1 MAGGKT
7 MKKACFGILIF
18 SMAVGTTSYCN
29 AQVLKK
35 EPGAGQLPA
44 GAVVLVDDGR
54 CGKGMI
60 KQVTG
65 GSNMSGGQMVAGG
78 SARTRKCIPKS

>member
-1 MAGGKT
+1 V
-7 MKKACFGILIF
+7 KKISIGILAIVAAMTF
-18 SMAVGTTSYCN
+18 SSLCN

-44 GAVVLVDDGR
+44 GSVVLVDDGT
-54 CGKGMI
+54 CGKGKI
-60 KQVTG
+60 KQVTA

-78 SARTRKCIPKS
+78 SPRTRKCIPKS

>member
-1 MAGGKT
+1 MEKNGIAIFAIIAAMT
-7 MKKACFGILIF
+7 FGSL
-18 SMAVGTTSYCN
+18 CN
-29 AQVLKK
+29 AQALKK

-44 GAVVLVDDGR
+44 GSVVLVDDGT
-54 CGKGMI
+54 CGKGKI

-78 SARTRKCIPKS
+78 SSRTRKCVPKS

>member
-1 MAGGKT
+1 
-7 MKKACFGILIF
+7 MKQLRIGIIALTAAIGV
-18 SMAVGTTSYCN
+18 SGLCN

-44 GAVVLVDDGR
+44 GSVVLVDDGT
-54 CGKGMI
+54 CGKGKI

-78 SARTRKCIPKS
+78 SPRTRKCIPKS